1 MSPQL
6 HSLRRRIL
14 LVCIV
19 LIVLVFPLVGLVRQ
33 VALVNAAPSQS
44 DGRNDESGTSTS
56 THVSGSLSQAPA
68 DQPALTV
75 TPGSLD
81 NHSSNCTGASTW
93 VCRVIVDGSSPHSIN
108 WQASGSATFIPQGG
122 TVPPGVTVTISNLPC
137 PVSETFVFTGTE
149 TKGGRLIS
157 VPVTWTCTLP
167 PSSTPSP
174 SPSPTKTGMT
184 PTPSPTPGTPTTTPT
199 PTSSSTSLSTPQP
212 GTTPTLT
219 TGSTPASSTTIPPG
233 SQNPPDSQ
241 ALSSSLFTIAAF
253 VLALAAFLL
262 YLIPRQQSSSSLLF
276 KALTLILPKSV
287 LRRPGDSNSG

>member
-6 HSLRRRIL
+6 HSVRRRIL

-19 LIVLVFPLVGLVRQ
+19 LIVSVFSLFGLVRQ

-44 DGRNDESGTSTS
+44 DGRIGESGTSTS
-56 THVSGSLSQAPA
+56 TLVSRSLPLAPA

-93 VCRVIVDGSSPHSIN
+93 VCRVIVDGTSPHSIN

-137 PVSETFVFTGTE
+137 PARETFVFTGTA
-149 TKGGRLIS
+149 TKGGRVIS

-184 PTPSPTPGTPTTTPT
+184 PTPSPTSGTPTTTPT

-219 TGSTPASSTTIPPG
+219 TGSTPTSSTTIPPG
-233 SQNPPDSQ
+233 SHNPPDSR
-241 ALSSSLFTIAAF
+241 ALSSLFTIAAL

-262 YLIPRQQSSSSLLF
+262 YLIPRQQSSSSLLL
-276 KALTLILPKSV
+276 KALSLILPKSV
-287 LRRPGDSNSG
+287 LRRLGDR

>member
-1 MSPQL
+1 MFTAQGGFMSPQL
-6 HSLRRRIL
+6 HSVRRRIL

-19 LIVLVFPLVGLVRQ
+19 LIVSVFSLFGLVRQ

-44 DGRNDESGTSTS
+44 DGRIGESGTSTS
-56 THVSGSLSQAPA
+56 TLVSRSLPLAPA

-93 VCRVIVDGSSPHSIN
+93 VCRVIVDGTSPHSIN

-137 PVSETFVFTGTE
+137 PARETFVFTGTA
-149 TKGGRLIS
+149 TKGGRVIS

-174 SPSPTKTGMT
+174 SPSPPK
-184 PTPSPTPGTPTTTPT
+184 
-199 PTSSSTSLSTPQP
+199 P

-219 TGSTPASSTTIPPG
+219 TGSTPTSSTTIPPG
-233 SQNPPDSQ
+233 SHNPPDSR
-241 ALSSSLFTIAAF
+241 ALSSLFTIAAL

-262 YLIPRQQSSSSLLF
+262 YLIPRQQSSSSLLL
-276 KALTLILPKSV
+276 KALSLILPKSV
-287 LRRPGDSNSG
+287 LRRLGDR

>member
-6 HSLRRRIL
+6 HSLRRPIL
-14 LVCIV
+14 LACIV
-19 LIVLVFPLVGLVRQ
+19 LIVLVFSLFGPARQ
-33 VALVNAAPSQS
+33 VAFANAAPSQS
-44 DGRNDESGTSTS
+44 IGRNGESGTSTS
-56 THVSGSLSQAPA
+56 TYVSPPLSQATA

-81 NHSSNCTGASTW
+81 TNSSNCTRSSTW
-93 VCRVIVDGSSPHSIN
+93 VCRVIVNSSNPHGIN
-108 WQASGSATFIPQGG
+108 WQVSGSATFTPRGG

-137 PVSETFVFTGTE
+137 PARETFVFSGTA
-149 TKGGRLIS
+149 TKGSRATS

-167 PSSTPSP
+167 PSSIP
-174 SPSPTKTGMT
+174 SPSPTKSSMT
-184 PTPSPTPGTPTTTPT
+184 PTPSLTPGTPTPT
-199 PTSSSTSLSTPQP
+199 ATSSSTPLSTPQP

-219 TGSTPASSTTIPPG
+219 IGSTPASSATIPPG

-241 ALSSSLFTIAAF
+241 ASSSSLLTIAAF

-262 YLIPRQQSSSSLLF
+262 YLITQQQSSSSLRF

-287 LRRPGDSNSG
+287 LRRLGER